1 MMMKTRFKELR
12 KERDLT
18 QERLGE
24 ILGISQQAINK
35 YERGL
40 AAPTNDRMQKLCD
53 FFHCSADYLMG
64 RSDVRAVVPAGEVA
78 GDKEEDKLMAY
89 YRSMNVSD
97 KKRLMYIAESFIE
110 MDGNESKGDSSKLEP
125 PV

>member
-1 MMMKTRFKELR
+1 MMKTRFRELR

-18 QERLGE
+18 QEQLGK

-35 YERGL
+35 YERGQ
-40 AAPTNDRMQKLCD
+40 AAPTNERMQKMCE

-64 RSDVRAVVPAGEVA
+64 RSDVRAVVPAGEKA
-78 GDKEEDKLMAY
+78 GDYEEDKLVAY

-97 KKRLMYIAESFIE
+97 KKRLMNIVESLVDTE
-110 MDGNESKGDSSKLEP
+110 
-125 PV
+125 

>member
-64 RSDVRAVVPAGEVA
+64 RSDVRGV
-78 GDKEEDKLMAY
+78 
-89 YRSMNVSD
+89 
-97 KKRLMYIAESFIE
+97 
-110 MDGNESKGDSSKLEP
+110 
-125 PV
+125 